1 MARAGHAL
9 QKTLADSVCLSG
21 IGVHSGEPATVVLF
35 PAEPN
40 TGIVFVRSDLDG
52 GHGGISATFR
62 AVAATELC
70 TVVADRSGA
79 SVSTVEHLMAALA
92 AYGIDNV
99 VVEVDGPEMPIMD
112 GSAASF
118 VEAIEQVGT
127 VTQSSGRRV
136 LRVLKPVRVDSGD
149 AFGELE
155 PWPTARF
162 EVTIAFDTDLIG
174 TQSIEFELSPGL
186 FRRELSR
193 ARTFGR
199 ISDVERL
206 WAMGFAKGSSLDN
219 SIAIAGDRVLN
230 PDGTRWEDEFV
241 RHKALDAVGDIAL
254 AGYPIQGLYRSYKG
268 GHRINVAVLKA
279 LFADPS
285 AYEIVELDA
294 RRETVREVG
303 HAELGAAVAAAAYGP
318 ARS

>member
-1 MARAGHAL
+1 MARAGNGL
-9 QKTLADSVCLSG
+9 QKTLADCISLSG
-21 IGVHSGEPATVVLF
+21 IGVHSGAPATVQLF
-35 PAEPN
+35 PAEPH
-40 TGIVFVRSDLDG
+40 TGIVFIRSDLDN
-52 GHGGISATFR
+52 GHGGIAATFR
-62 AVAATELC
+62 SVTATELC

-79 SVSTVEHLMAALA
+79 SVSTVEHLMAALS
-92 AYGIDNV
+92 AYGIDNL
-99 VVEVDGPEMPIMD
+99 VVEVDGPELPIMD
-112 GSAASF
+112 GSASAF

-127 VTQSSGRRV
+127 VVQSAGRRV

-149 AFGELE
+149 AFGEFE

-162 EVTIAFDTDLIG
+162 EVTIEFDTQLIG
-174 TQSIEFELSPGL
+174 SQSIAFELTPAT
-186 FRRELSR
+186 FRSELSR

-199 ISDVERL
+199 ICDVERL
-206 WAMGFAKGSSLDN
+206 WAMGYAKGSSLDN

-254 AGYPIQGLYRSYKG
+254 AGLPIQGLYRSYKG

-285 AYEIVELDA
+285 AYEIVELET
-294 RRETVREVG
+294 RREPLREAG
-303 HAELGAAVAAAAYGP
+303 HAELGAAVASAAYG
-318 ARS
+318 AERI

>member
-9 QKTLADSVCLSG
+9 QKTLADSVRLSG
-21 IGVHSGEPATVVLF
+21 IGVHSGEPA
-35 PAEPN
+35 
-40 TGIVFVRSDLDG
+40 
-52 GHGGISATFR
+52 
-62 AVAATELC
+62 

-92 AYGIDNV
+92 AYGIDNL

-112 GSAASF
+112 GSAAAF
-118 VEAIEQVGT
+118 VEAIESVGT
-127 VTQSSGRRV
+127 MTQSAGRRV

-162 EVTIAFDTDLIG
+162 EVTIAFDTELIG
-174 TQSIEFELSPGL
+174 TQSFSFELSPGL

-199 ISDVERL
+199 ICDVERL

-230 PDGTRWEDEFV
+230 PDGTRWDDEFV

-254 AGYPIQGLYRSYKG
+254 AGYAIQGLYRSYKG

-285 AYEIVELDA
+285 AYEIVDLDA
-294 RRETVREVG
+294 RREPLREVG
-303 HAELGAAVAAAAYGP
+303 HAEFGAGVAAAAYGP
-318 ARS
+318 ERS